1 MKKNY
6 LFLFLLLSVVSYSF
20 YEYYVFT
27 SLGVPTV
34 EDVYGGR
41 INAIDGYQFHPD
53 STRIFIAT
61 ESANSVFY
69 ADVLANIGSPSIND
83 FRVVPSLDNTQD
95 FGSNIQTIGIHEGSE
110 TFYFLSMN
118 KELYYTSI
126 TDASATS
133 TMATGLDDFLIEGD
147 YAFTAAQAPGEI
159 VFGTIDASNNYTDG
173 TGSPISFASFTNFS
187 KMYIGPANDKM
198 YIFTPGMTPSL
209 YISSDDYTAF
219 SGSTSFADISPTL
232 TSTGVNWSAFG
243 IAPDGR
249 FFLGGTDNMNKY
261 IAYSDDNGTT
271 WTLIPTE
278 TNNSYLPIPHKPGRS
293 DSYYYRY
300 HLHQS

>member
-6 LFLFLLLSVVSYSF
+6 LLLFLVLSLISYSF

-69 ADVLANIGSPSIND
+69 ADVYSNSGSPSIND
-83 FRVVPSLDNTQD
+83 FQVVPSLDNTQD

-110 TFYFLSMN
+110 TFYFLDMN

-133 TMATGLDDFLIEGD
+133 TMATG
-147 YAFTAAQAPGEI
+147 
-159 VFGTIDASNNYTDG
+159 IDH
-173 TGSPISFASFTNFS
+173 F
-187 KMYIGPANDKM
+187 
-198 YIFTPGMTPSL
+198 
-209 YISSDDYTAF
+209 
-219 SGSTSFADISPTL
+219 
-232 TSTGVNWSAFG
+232 
-243 IAPDGR
+243 
-249 FFLGGTDNMNKY
+249 
-261 IAYSDDNGTT
+261 
-271 WTLIPTE
+271 
-278 TNNSYLPIPHKPGRS
+278 
-293 DSYYYRY
+293 
-300 HLHQS
+300 